1 MALFKFKQQIK
12 KTFSKQFQYDAEISY
27 WEAKER
33 DQAQE
38 LEAISREITKVD
50 KLFRQ
55 GSEQVCLSIPYHL
68 SITYQLPVFQL
79 QSLQY
84 VEEENEL
91 VKQQEKTLKSEITLL
106 RSKLANCETELLQCK
121 NKIRLL
127 LDDVQMEQRA
137 LINRKKDTRLIVS
150 SYF

>member
-1 MALFKFKQQIK
+1 M
-12 KTFSKQFQYDAEISY
+12 
-27 WEAKER
+27 
-33 DQAQE
+33 
-38 LEAISREITKVD
+38 
-50 KLFRQ
+50 
-55 GSEQVCLSIPYHL
+55 
-68 SITYQLPVFQL
+68 QL

-127 LDDVQMEQRA
+127 MDDVQMEQRA
-137 LINRKKDTRLIVS
+137 LINRKKDNRFVKDLNK
-150 SYF
+150 F